1 MRYAA
6 FFRNLLL
13 GRAGHPT
20 RAQFI
25 AALDAAGAREVVS
38 LQAHGNAAFSAG
50 SARQAAA
57 IAGAACEDLR
67 LRCGWRG
74 TAHVRSM
81 ARLAELIDQ
90 QPFAAVSAD
99 GIHERCVTFLPAVPK
114 PAPSLPIVGTRGDLE
129 IFRFDGAEAF
139 SVTRLV
145 GSRPGNVNA
154 LLERLLQ
161 TPLTTRNWN
170 TVVRVVERCA

>member
-13 GRAGHPT
+13 GRSGHPT

-25 AALDAAGAREVVS
+25 AALEAAGAREVVS

-50 SARQAAA
+50 SARQAATVA
-57 IAGAACEDLR
+57 RTACEDLHI
-67 LRCGWRG
+67 RCGWQG

-81 ARLAELIDQ
+81 ARLAELIDR
-90 QPFAAVSAD
+90 QPFAAVPTD
-99 GIHERCVTFLPAVPK
+99 GIHERCVTFLPAAPS
-114 PAPSLPIVGTRGDLE
+114 PAPALPIVGRRGDLQV
-129 IFRFDGAEAF
+129 FRFDGAEAF

-145 GSRPGNVNA
+145 GGRPGNVNA

-161 TPLTTRNWN
+161 APLTTRNWN